1 MQHCLAGGE
10 ACCLDVFFPYL
21 ADLQVDRSRMLGT
34 PWLIT
39 ARSKATSAALK
50 PSNVRCS
57 AAQTLTSCLFSELR
71 DNVAVQ
77 EFAKPQRRNT
87 RTPGNCSW
95 EAHKCLTAARA
106 LLKADMWC

>member
-21 ADLQVDRSRMLGT
+21 ADLQVDKVEDVGNAV
-34 PWLIT
+34 LIT
-39 ARSKATSAALK
+39 ARSQATSAALK

-77 EFAKPQRRNT
+77 ELAKPQRRNT

-95 EAHKCLTAARA
+95 ETHKCLTATRA
-106 LLKADMWC
+106 LLKADMRC